1 MTESF
6 EQLFEQSLNET
17 PMLPGTI
24 ITATVERVEDK
35 HVVVDA
41 GLKSESYIPIE
52 QFYSEGGVLE
62 IKAGDKVKVAL
73 EVIEDGF
80 GSTRLSRE
88 RAKRLESWSHLE
100 QAYESKE
107 TIRGMIVGRVKGGFT
122 VEINKVR
129 AFLPGSLVDVKP
141 IRDPESFEGKE
152 FEFKVIKVD
161 VKRNN
166 IVVSRRAVLEAE
178 TNVERAAVLENIS
191 EGHEI
196 KGVIKNLTDYGAFVD
211 LGGVDG
217 LLHITDMSWKR
228 IKHPSEILN
237 IGDEIKVKVLK
248 IDRDNVR
255 VSLGLKQLGGD
266 PWQDISQRFP
276 VNGKISGRVTNITDY
291 GCFVEIEEGIE
302 GLVHVSEMDWTNK
315 NVNPNKVIHLG
326 QEVEVMVLDVD
337 AERRRI
343 SLGIKQCVSNPWSA
357 FAESHEKS
365 EQVKGKIKSITDF
378 GIFLELDGGIDGLI
392 YLSDIAWSETD
403 AQEILRKYQKGDEL
417 EAVILAID
425 VERERIALG
434 LKQLAED
441 PLAAY
446 LAEHEKG
453 TIVTGKVVEIEQK
466 QAVIELAEGIR
477 GVLRASELAAEKV
490 EDARTKLQ
498 IGDEIEAKIMG
509 TDRKTH
515 AIMLSV
521 KSKDAKASVA
531 TSDGAAKTGAGSGG
545 SKKGKSAKAASGSG
559 GAAAGATTSSSG
571 KKKKSDSP
579 LKTTLGDLLKGRMSG
594 EDEAEEKK

>member
-1 MTESF
+1 MKQNLNESF
-6 EQLFEQSLNET
+6 AQLFEQSLTDT
-17 PMLPGTI
+17 PMLPGAI
-24 ITATVERVEDK
+24 ISATVERIEDK

-52 QFYSEGGVLE
+52 QFYDEGGKLE
-62 IKAGDKVKVAL
+62 IKVGDEVKVAL
-73 EVIEDGF
+73 EVLEDGF

-100 QAYESKE
+100 RAYEAKE
-107 TIRGMIVGRVKGGFT
+107 TIHGTIIGRVKGGFT

-161 VKRNN
+161 PKRNN

-178 TNVERAAVLENIS
+178 SNVERAAVLENIN
-191 EGHEI
+191 EGDEV
-196 KGVIKNLTDYGAFVD
+196 KGIVKNLTDYGAFID

-266 PWQDISQRFP
+266 PWQDISQRYP
-276 VNGKISGRVTNITDY
+276 VNSKISGRVTNITDY

-343 SLGIKQCVSNPWSA
+343 SLGIKQCTSNPWAA
-357 FAESHEKS
+357 FAENHQKG

-392 YLSDIAWSETD
+392 YLSDIAWSETE
-403 AQEILRKYQKGDEL
+403 AQDTLRKYQKGDEL
-417 EAVILAID
+417 EAIILAID

-434 LKQLAED
+434 LKQLAGD

-446 LAEHEKG
+446 LNENEKG
-453 TIVTGKVVEIEQK
+453 TVVAGKVVEVDQK

-477 GVLRASELAAEKV
+477 GILRAAEISAEKI
-490 EDARTKLQ
+490 EDVRTKLQ
-498 IGDEIEAKIMG
+498 VGETVEVRIVG
-509 TDRKTH
+509 TDRKVH
-515 AIMLSV
+515 AITLSM
-521 KSKDAKASVA
+521 KPKEKEPKTPLPAK
-531 TSDGAAKTGAGSGG
+531 
-545 SKKGKSAKAASGSG
+545 KSASKPAKSAANNV
-559 GAAAGATTSSSG
+559 GATG
-571 KKKKSDSP
+571 KKKKSESP
-579 LKTTLGDLLKGRMSG
+579 LKTTLGDLFKIGG
-594 EDEAEEKK
+594 DDKEEEK

>member
-1 MTESF
+1 VKQNMGETF
-6 EQLFEQSLNET
+6 EQLFEQSLTQN
-17 PMLPGTI
+17 PMLPGAIIDATI
-24 ITATVERVEDK
+24 QRIEGK

-41 GLKSESYIPIE
+41 GLKSESYIPLE
-52 QFYSEGGVLE
+52 QFYDESGKLE
-62 IKAGDKVKVAL
+62 VNAGDVVKVAL
-73 EVIEDGF
+73 EVLEDGF

-88 RAKRLESWSHLE
+88 RAKRLESWIHLE
-100 QAYESKE
+100 QAYEAKE
-107 TIRGMIVGRVKGGFT
+107 TIRGTIVGRVKGGFT

-141 IRDPESFEGKE
+141 IRDPEAFEGKE

-178 TNVERAAVLENIS
+178 SNVERAAVLENIN
-191 EGHEI
+191 EGHEV
-196 KGVIKNLTDYGAFVD
+196 KGIVKNLTDYGAFID

-228 IKHPSEILN
+228 IKHPSEILA

-248 IDRDNVR
+248 IDRENVR

-266 PWQDISQRFP
+266 PWLDISARYP
-276 VNGKISGRVTNITDY
+276 MNARISGRVTNITDY

-326 QEVEVMVLDVD
+326 QDVEVMVLDVD
-337 AERRRI
+337 ADRRRI
-343 SLGIKQCVSNPWSA
+343 SLGIKQCTSNPWAA
-357 FAESHEKS
+357 FAENHEKGEHVS
-365 EQVKGKIKSITDF
+365 GKIKSITDF

-403 AQEILRKYQKGDEL
+403 AQETLRKYQKGDDL

-441 PLAAY
+441 PLANF
-446 LAEHEKG
+446 LTENEKG
-453 TIVTGKVVEIEQK
+453 TMVTGKVVEIEQK
-466 QAVIELAEGIR
+466 FATVELPSGVRGI
-477 GVLRASELAAEKV
+477 LRVSEISAEKV
-490 EDARTKLQ
+490 DDARTKLQ
-498 IGDEIEAKIMG
+498 LGDSVEARIMG

-515 AIMLSV
+515 AISLSMKAKDV
-521 KSKDAKASVA
+521 KAPAAKKTATKSTKASA
-531 TSDGAAKTGAGSGG
+531 
-545 SKKGKSAKAASGSG
+545 
-559 GAAAGATTSSSG
+559 ATTSTATAAG
-571 KKKKSDSP
+571 KKKKSTTDA
-579 LKTTLGDLLKGRMSG
+579 LKTTFGDLFNIGASDDKG
-594 EDEAEEKK
+594 EK

>member
-1 MTESF
+1 MKEQNTAESF
-6 EQLFEQSLNET
+6 AQLFEQSLSNT

-24 ITATVERVEDK
+24 INATVERIDDK
-35 HVVVDA
+35 YVVVDA
-41 GLKSESYIPIE
+41 GLKSESYIPVD
-52 QFYSEGGVLE
+52 QFYDDGGKLE
-62 IKAGDKVKVAL
+62 IEVGDEVKVAL
-73 EVIEDGF
+73 DVIEDGF

-100 QAYESKE
+100 HAYEHKE
-107 TIRGMIVGRVKGGFT
+107 TIKGVIIGRVKGGFT

-161 VKRNN
+161 PKRNN

-178 TNVERAAVLENIS
+178 SNVERAQVLENIR
-191 EGHEI
+191 EGDEV
-196 KGVIKNLTDYGAFVD
+196 KGIVKNLTDYGAFID

-228 IKHPSEILN
+228 IKHPSEILT

-266 PWQDISQRFP
+266 PWHDISQRYP
-276 VNGKISGRVTNITDY
+276 VHSKITGRVTNITDY

-315 NVNPNKVIHLG
+315 NVNPNKVVHLG

-343 SLGIKQCVSNPWSA
+343 SLGIKQCTANPWAA
-357 FAESHEKS
+357 FADSHDKGEH
-365 EQVKGKIKSITDF
+365 VRGKIKSITDF

-392 YLSDIAWSETD
+392 YLSDIAWSD
-403 AQEILRKYQKGDEL
+403 AEAQDTLRKYQKGDEL

-434 LKQLAED
+434 LKQLESD
-441 PLAAY
+441 PIANFLD
-446 LAEHEKG
+446 ENEKG
-453 TIVTGKVVEIEQK
+453 TAVTGTIVEVDQK
-466 QAVIELAEGIR
+466 HAMVELADGIR
-477 GVLRASELAAEKV
+477 GVLRATEISSEKIDDV
-490 EDARTKLQ
+490 RTKFQ
-498 IGDEIEAKIMG
+498 VGDTVEAKVVG
-509 TDRKTH
+509 TDRKVH
-515 AIMLSV
+515 AVTLSQ
-521 KSKDAKASVA
+521 KAKDLKAPAKKPSTKA
-531 TSDGAAKTGAGSGG
+531 AAKS
-545 SKKGKSAKAASGSG
+545 ASG
-559 GAAAGATTSSSG
+559 T
-571 KKKKSDSP
+571 KKKKSSESP
-579 LKTTLGDLLKGRMSG
+579 LKTTLGDLFKEIGNN
-594 EDEAEEKK
+594 DDKND

>member
-1 MTESF
+1 MTKNMSESF
-6 EQLFEQSLNET
+6 AQLFEKSLTDT
-17 PMLPGTI
+17 PMLPGAI
-24 ITATVERVEDK
+24 ISATVERVEDK
-35 HVVVDA
+35 YVVVDA
-41 GLKSESYIPIE
+41 GLKSESYISID
-52 QFYSEGGVLE
+52 QFYDENGKLE
-62 IKAGDKVKVAL
+62 IKVGDEVKVAL
-73 EVIEDGF
+73 EVLEDGF

-100 QAYESKE
+100 RAYESKE
-107 TIRGMIVGRVKGGFT
+107 TIRGVIVGRVKGGFT

-141 IRDPESFEGKE
+141 IRDPEAFEGKE

-161 VKRNN
+161 PKRNN

-178 TNVERAAVLENIS
+178 SNVERAAVLENIN
-191 EGHEI
+191 EGDEV
-196 KGVIKNLTDYGAFVD
+196 KGIVKNLTDYGAFID

-266 PWQDISQRFP
+266 PWQDISQRYP
-276 VNGKISGRVTNITDY
+276 VGSKISGRVTNITDY

-343 SLGIKQCVSNPWSA
+343 SLGIKQCTSNPWAA
-357 FAESHEKS
+357 FAENHEKG
-365 EQVKGKIKSITDF
+365 EHVKGKIKSITDF

-392 YLSDIAWSETD
+392 YLSDIAWSEAD
-403 AQEILRKYQKGDEL
+403 AQETLRKYQKGDEL

-441 PLAAY
+441 PLANY
-446 LAEHEKG
+446 LIENEKG
-453 TIVTGKVVEIEQK
+453 TVVAGKVVEVDQK
-466 QAVIELAEGIR
+466 QAIVELAEGIR
-477 GVLRASELAAEKV
+477 GVLRASEISADKV
-490 EDARTKLQ
+490 EDARTKLNV
-498 IGDEIEAKIMG
+498 GDTVEAKIMG
-509 TDRKTH
+509 TDRKIH
-515 AIMLSV
+515 AITLSIKAKDTKAPV
-521 KSKDAKASVA
+521 KKATKTAKVA
-531 TSDGAAKTGAGSGG
+531 TGT
-545 SKKGKSAKAASGSG
+545 AAS
-559 GAAAGATTSSSG
+559 AG
-571 KKKKSDSP
+571 KKKKASETG
-579 LKTTLGDLLKGRMSG
+579 LKTTLGDLFKDHINGSDDK
-594 EDEAEEKK
+594 ESEEK